1 MTTRYFD
8 FSDQTSRL
16 GESVTRLVT
25 SPWYVLQRSARA
37 IERRRKAAQVRADLA
52 SLDPHLL
59 ADIGLRR
66 SLVDPARL
74 SEPPCG

>member
-16 GESVTRLVT
+16 GESVTRFVA
-25 SPWYVLQRSARA
+25 SPWHLLQRSAQA
-37 IERRRKAAQVRADLA
+37 VERRRKAAQVRADLA

-66 SLVDPARL
+66 SLIDPARL
-74 SEPPCG
+74 CEPPCG